1 MALSEQVYFELPLPD
16 LCVAVLRDRRK
27 AQDVDRRA
35 ATPTQE
41 WDETGLV
48 FTGRYGRP
56 VDPRHFNRRFD
67 AMCDR
72 AGVRRIRVH
81 DTRHTSASLLA
92 ALDAHPRVAIA
103 VLRHSN
109 IAVTMDIYTDVPA
122 AVTRDALKGSV
133 ALTEAVCSDI
143 LRRHAADAADYP
155 SCTAWFGV
163 RGVPVPARGDRVGGV
178 LVSALRP
185 VLPGRGGAAGR
196 AWHRGRP
203 RDDPPVGAP
212 LGSVALFDREACL
225 AADGQGLRSDG
236 SG

>member
-1 MALSEQVYFELPLPD
+1 MALSEQVCFELPLPD

-72 AGVRRIRVH
+72 AGVHRIRVH

-92 ALDAHPRVAIA
+92 ALDAHPGWRWP
-103 VLRHSN
+103 
-109 IAVTMDIYTDVPA
+109 YC
-122 AVTRDALKGSV
+122 G
-133 ALTEAVCSDI
+133 
-143 LRRHAADAADYP
+143 
-155 SCTAWFGV
+155 TAT
-163 RGVPVPARGDRVGGV
+163 
-178 LVSALRP
+178 S
-185 VLPGRGGAAGR
+185 
-196 AWHRGRP
+196 
-203 RDDPPVGAP
+203 
-212 LGSVALFDREACL
+212 
-225 AADGQGLRSDG
+225 RSRWT
-236 SG
+236 STPTSLQR